1 MEKLMKTIKL
11 LRFFTMIIIVCLVGA
26 GCTKTPATTAPQDT
40 AVAEQP
46 VPTIEQP
53 KPEQVLRVAIGRD
66 TGPLDA
72 GWIGNSHW
80 VALDMVYEGL
90 IVYQEDGSIGPELAD
105 SWEVSDDGL
114 VWTFH
119 LHPGVTFHDGTPFN
133 AEAAKWNLDQWVGSE
148 GESWLPASN
157 LISSIEAPDEYT
169 LILRTSKYYYA
180 LLYDLSITRP
190 PRMISPNSHDAAGN
204 LINPAGTGPWML
216 QEHILDQRSVFVR
229 YEDYWRT
236 KPQLEKVIF
245 EVIPD
250 AQTRVSALLSGE
262 VDVIGGDYLGP
273 IGLESI
279 PVLEAD
285 PNIHM
290 LSGPGD
296 ITYFV
301 QLNYKK
307 APTDDPLVRKAINV
321 AIDRQIIA
329 DTLFQGK
336 VLAASSLFPPVVPY
350 SIGTDPVYYTYDP
363 TRAES
368 LLAEAGWTKGSD
380 GIMQKDGQPLKL
392 SLVVDSTYFPQATSL
407 ATVLQDQLSKAGM
420 QVDIRLTDYG
430 GWSDALQNGD
440 YAMATSMTWGA
451 PYDPHS
457 SLTGMFYSGHMNL
470 EGIPYSDD
478 TLDNMIDEV
487 ISTQDEGLRQERY
500 TAIWNYLGEQG
511 AVVPIVHT
519 YRLYAISNRV
529 EGFKL
534 APTEYELDLTDV
546 TIK

>member
-1 MEKLMKTIKL
+1 MRTFKLSL
-11 LRFFTMIIIVCLVGA
+11 LFTLTLIVCLVA
-26 GCTKTPATTAPQDT
+26 SGCGQPPATEAPQGT
-40 AVAEQP
+40 AAPNQPAATAEG
-46 VPTIEQP
+46 P
-53 KPEQVLRVAIGRD
+53 KPEQILRVAIGRD

-90 IVYQEDGSIGPELAD
+90 IVYQADGSIGPELAE
-105 SWEVSDDGL
+105 SWEVSEDGL

-119 LHPGVTFHDGTPFN
+119 LRQGVTFHDGTPFN
-133 AEAAKWNLDQWVGSE
+133 SAAVKWNLDQWVGSE

-157 LISSIEAPDEYT
+157 LISSIEAPDDYT

-190 PRMISPNSHDAAGN
+190 PRIISPNAHDAAGN
-204 LINPAGTGPWML
+204 LVNPAGTGPWKL

-229 YEDYWRT
+229 NDDYWGT
-236 KPQLEKVIF
+236 KPTLEKVIF

-250 AQTRVSALLSGE
+250 PQTRVSALLSGE
-262 VDVIGGDYLGP
+262 VDVIGGDYLAP

-285 PNIHM
+285 PNVHM

-307 APTDDPLVRKAINV
+307 APTDDPLVRQAINV
-321 AIDRQIIA
+321 AIDRPIIA
-329 DTLFQGK
+329 ETLFQGK
-336 VLAASSLFPPVVPY
+336 VLPAASLFPPVVPY
-350 SIGTDPVYYTYDP
+350 SGGTDPVYYTYDL

-368 LLAEAGWTKGSD
+368 LFAQAGWTKGSD
-380 GIMQKDGQPLKL
+380 GIYEKDGQPLTL
-392 SLVVDSTYFPQATSL
+392 SLVVDSTYFPQATSM
-407 ATVLQDQLSKAGM
+407 ATVLQEQLSQAGIK
-420 QVDIRLTDYG
+420 VEIRLTDYG

-440 YAMATSMTWGA
+440 YHMATSMTWGA

-470 EGIPYSDD
+470 EGIPYSDF
-478 TLDNMIDEV
+478 TLDDMIDQV
-487 ISTQDEGLRQERY
+487 ISTQDEALRQERY

-519 YRLYAISNRV
+519 YRLYAISNNV

-534 APTEYELDLTDV
+534 APTEYELDLTGV